1 MQCNPK
7 IPIKILNNLV
17 HRNRKKNLKFIW
29 NQKKEKKIP
38 TTILNKKNA
47 REFAISDTKTGLT

>member
-1 MQCNPK
+1 MYRLNVISIK
-7 IPIKILNNLV
+7 IPTTFFTEIE
-17 HRNRKKNLKFIW
+17 KKNLKFIW

-38 TTILNKKNA
+38 KTILNKKNA